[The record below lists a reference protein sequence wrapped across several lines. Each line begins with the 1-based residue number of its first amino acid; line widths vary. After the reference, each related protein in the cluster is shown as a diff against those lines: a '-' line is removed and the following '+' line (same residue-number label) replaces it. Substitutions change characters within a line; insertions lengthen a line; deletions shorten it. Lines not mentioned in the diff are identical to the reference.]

1 MAEQTAHP
9 LRLQTVT
16 FTKLNFEVMFDF
28 DLEKHPEME
37 VHPINNIGVQES
49 PDKSHYL
56 LAQMNT
62 LINPEKNSDEPYH
75 IEAICLAVFEY
86 PPSMPLDEAKRAVM
100 ITGHNVCYGAI
111 RETVSWLT
119 GRLPY
124 GPVQLGLSILNL
136 PPRQK
141 EPEVEKTEGN

>member
-1 MAEQTAHP
+1 MAENVTFP

-28 DLEKHPEME
+28 DPEKHPEME
-37 VHPINNIGVQES
+37 VRPINNVGVQEA
-49 PDKSHYL
+49 PDQRNYL

-62 LINPEKNSDEPYH
+62 LINPEKTAEEPYH

-86 PPSMPLDEAKRAVM
+86 PPNMPLEEAKRAVL

-124 GPVQLGLSILNL
+124 GPVQLGLSVLNP
-136 PPRQK
+136 PPRQNEL
-141 EPEVEKTEGN
+141 EPEKIEK